1 MKVLTA
7 DLTVPG
13 WCSFRIPHSINAH
26 FTYLAPPP
34 TTIYGLIANALGMRQ
49 DDYSLSKKLEIN
61 VRILK
66 QGEIVE
72 TFSRW
77 QKWNPA
83 KNSMYTVLIKQKII
97 QPAYRIYL
105 FSSAANLQ
113 MIMQALLNPARLL
126 YLGESDDIVEI
137 NEVRLQKADTVFTKQ
152 IVSAVPVEYCQE
164 NEVVNAD
171 VSICQW
177 PIRFQAGKRSQYHLT
192 YQLVYLGKEIIFAEP
207 IPCFQLSETNDAI
220 VLRGMDHGEQSETL
234 S

>member
-7 DLTVPG
+7 DLTIPG

-26 FTYLAPPP
+26 LTYPAPPP

-49 DDYSLSKKLEIN
+49 DDYSLLAKIGIN
-61 VRILK
+61 VRILE
-66 QGEIVE
+66 QGEVVE

-83 KNSMYTVLIKQKII
+83 KDNMYTTLMKQKII

-105 FSSAANLQ
+105 SSSDSVLQ
-113 MIMQALLNPARLL
+113 AIQQALIYPARLL
-126 YLGESDDIVEI
+126 YLGESDDMVEI
-137 NEVRLQKADTVFTKQ
+137 HGVQMQQAEPIFTKQ
-152 IVSAVPVEYCQE
+152 IVSAVPVEDCQE
-164 NEVVNAD
+164 NEVVNRD

-177 PIRFQAGKRSQYHLT
+177 PVRFQEGKRSQYHLT

-207 IPCFQLSETNDAI
+207 VQCLRLSQTNDVI
-220 VLRGMDHGEQSETL
+220 ILRSIHDGEQSEAI